1 MGVNSPNSK
10 PATAAVNFQVNTMN
24 TIAVITAIAAV
35 LLALFTLIGLVAP
48 IYSRLGHLEA
58 EIMYSRELADARHQE
73 TLEEIRHLTEA
84 LISHRHSPDGD
95 VIFTVP
101 PPRTDAQPNQSNPDA
116 ATIPP
121 QSGANPTQTPT
132 PQEPK

>member
-1 MGVNSPNSK
+1 
-10 PATAAVNFQVNTMN
+10 MN

-58 EIMYSRELADARHQE
+58 EIKYSRELADARHQE

-116 ATIPP
+116 ANIPP
-121 QSGANPTQTPT
+121 QPGTDPVDPQNPQKT
-132 PQEPK
+132 QEPK